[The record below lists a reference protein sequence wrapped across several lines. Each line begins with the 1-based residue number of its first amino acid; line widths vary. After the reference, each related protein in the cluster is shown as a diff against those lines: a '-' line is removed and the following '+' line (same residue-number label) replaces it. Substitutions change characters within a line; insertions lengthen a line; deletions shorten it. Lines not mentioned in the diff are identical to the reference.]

1 MIPIT
6 IGIAVLRYRLFDIDF
21 VIRKT
26 VVIAV
31 VVAFIAFVYVAVVA
45 GVGAVVGV
53 RGSSRCSR
61 QRRRPSWRWSS
72 SLFVPERH
80 LADRV
85 VYGKRAT
92 PYEVMTSFGG
102 QLAGTYASDD
112 VLPRL
117 ARVLGE
123 GWAQTERW
131 SG

>member
-1 MIPIT
+1 M
-6 IGIAVLRYRLFDIDF
+6 LRYRLFDIDF

-53 RGSSRCSR
+53 RGSSPLLSAAAAAIVALVFQPVRAR
-61 QRRRPSWRWSS
+61 A
-72 SLFVPERH
+72 RH

-92 PYEVMTSFGG
+92 PYE
-102 QLAGTYASDD
+102 
-112 VLPRL
+112 
-117 ARVLGE
+117 
-123 GWAQTERW
+123 
-131 SG
+131 